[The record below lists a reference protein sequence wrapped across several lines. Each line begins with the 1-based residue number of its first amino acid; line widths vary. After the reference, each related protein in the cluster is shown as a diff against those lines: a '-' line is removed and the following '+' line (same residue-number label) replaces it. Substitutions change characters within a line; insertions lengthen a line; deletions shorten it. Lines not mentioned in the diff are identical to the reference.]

1 MPSRLDEVGA
11 VEAKCARP
19 EHRLRPLVGH
29 LDIYDRRRL
38 RSFSCCIERWPIA
51 VEVWTPLLSTS

>member
-1 MPSRLDEVGA
+1 MPNRLDEVGA

-29 LDIYDRRRL
+29 LDI
-38 RSFSCCIERWPIA
+38 RSLSPA
-51 VEVWTPLLSTS
+51 VFFLLH